1 MHWDH
6 LFYLLADRLFSLR
19 YFWGV
24 SCETDFLPNSGS
36 SLQTRGAGT
45 CREFKTR
52 GIQSMHQLSLKY
64 YESSNNWL
72 FTLETRG
79 IQSMHQMSL
88 KYYELSNNWL
98 FTLVQKFTCLFY
110 PPKRSSSEGW
120 RWWQLPSMEKTHRTL
135 RRGLICFFYCTVQ
148 AKLVFKIYFYY
159 F

>member
-1 MHWDH
+1 MKWHRSIISAISPVWVSDVMVLCVWVLRCVPSSRPITQKIEFGRWVWD
-6 LFYLLADRLFSLR
+6 
-19 YFWGV
+19 
-24 SCETDFLPNSGS
+24 LPNTYGS

-45 CREFKTR
+45 CREFK
-52 GIQSMHQLSLKY
+52 
-64 YESSNNWL
+64 
-72 FTLETRG
+72 TRG

-98 FTLVQKFTCLFY
+98 FTLVPKFFTCLFY

-135 RRGLICFFYCTVQ
+135 RRGLICFFYCTIQ